1 MTAVQPV
8 STIRTERGSTNVPD
22 SSQLELICLSDEEQS
37 VSLRVIGGMSFSRT
51 DQYDALHAEIV
62 VSTGFVSGRVEL
74 YLNAYDLDSWAE
86 VLETAA
92 AGGKASWLESGRSPR
107 IMIDATEENESGC
120 TEVSVCDVT
129 GSQVCVTVPIVNQ
142 PDWGAHR
149 LLLAAVRSRFQLE
162 R

>member
-1 MTAVQPV
+1 M
-8 STIRTERGSTNVPD
+8 PD
-22 SSQLELICLSDEEQS
+22 SSPLKLICLSDEEQS
-37 VSLRVIGGMSFSRT
+37 VSLRVIGGMSFSGT

-86 VLETAA
+86 VLESVA
-92 AGGKASWLESGRSPR
+92 AGGRATWLESGRNPR
-107 IMIDATEENESGC
+107 IMIDPAEENESGC

-129 GSQVCVTVPIVNQ
+129 SSQVFVTVPIANQ
-142 PDWGAHR
+142 PDWSAHR
-149 LLLAAVRSRFQLE
+149 QMLAAVRSRFLLE

>member
-1 MTAVQPV
+1 M
-8 STIRTERGSTNVPD
+8 STHRTERGSTDVPD
-22 SSQLELICLSDEEQS
+22 SSPLDLICLSDEEQS
-37 VSLRVIGGMSFSRT
+37 VSLRVVGGMSFSGT

-86 VLETAA
+86 VLESVA
-92 AGGKASWLESGRSPR
+92 AGGKATWLESGRSPR
-107 IMIDATEENESGC
+107 IMIDPTEENESEC

-129 GSQVCVTVPIVNQ
+129 GSQVFVTVPIVNQ

-149 LLLAAVRSRFQLE
+149 QLLAAVRSRFQLE
-162 R
+162 Q